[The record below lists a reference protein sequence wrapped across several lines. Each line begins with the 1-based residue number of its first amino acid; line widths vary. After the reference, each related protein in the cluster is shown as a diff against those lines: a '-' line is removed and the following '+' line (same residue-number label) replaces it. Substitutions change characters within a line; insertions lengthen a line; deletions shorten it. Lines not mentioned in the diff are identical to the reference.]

1 MAMTSSNDQVQTLE
15 QLQQQIAD
23 QAREISALHEI
34 LESVSTPAELPVVLN
49 KSLKAALVAARGHAG
64 FIHLREKSGKT
75 MRLVTRQKIPD
86 SVVEKMIT
94 ISSRDGLVAWVARNK
109 VPLLIPDIAEDS
121 RAVYLAGSGEL
132 KVYVGV
138 PISRGQRVWGTLS
151 VVGKDPAQF
160 GDDELALLTSV
171 GEEIGLVVENARLRR
186 QAERLIVVQE
196 RNRLARELHDSVT
209 QSMYSV
215 TLFAEA
221 GRRIALAGK
230 NQEAAEYFSQIGKA
244 GQQSLKEMRL
254 LIHRLR
260 PSILSKEGLA
270 RALQQ
275 RLNSVEGRAGVKGQ
289 LIVEG
294 EAKLSPLLQDALYQ
308 IAQEAL
314 NNALKHALATE
325 VIVRLTLLNS
335 EQVILQVEDNGRGF
349 DLESAAESDG
359 MGLTSMRERAE
370 SFGGTVRIQSV
381 PGQGTLVE
389 ASLGHTMARPEQPA
403 DFNVEDLL

>member
-1 MAMTSSNDQVQTLE
+1 MAMTSSNDQVQILE

-86 SVVEKMIT
+86 SVVEKMTT

-109 VPLLIPDIAEDS
+109 VSLLIPDIAEDP

-132 KVYVGV
+132 KVYIGV

-335 EQVILQVEDNGRGF
+335 EQVILQIEDNGRGF

-381 PGQGTLVE
+381 LGQGTLVE